1 MTYDYQLC
9 LEPSWTDTMFDF
21 QTLQE
26 PHQHIL
32 SYLHQEDYFSTSSAS
47 SLPVSFKPQVHAA
60 LTQPTLGQ
68 VDLYPLDSM
77 PSSFPLIV
85 DSGASLA
92 ISPSESD
99 FIGPITY
106 YSSDRSLG
114 GMAGGIKI

>member
-60 LTQPTLGQ
+60 LIQPTLGQ

-106 YSSDRSLG
+106 
-114 GMAGGIKI
+114 